1 MKFARPC
8 PALITGQV
16 CAVQPVQFRRGQ
28 DLRCE
33 IQHEVSKT
41 RMPQCGLFDETQLV
55 RWQASCVW
63 FSRARMPQSCAL
75 SECFFCRLCKREG
88 IS

>member
-33 IQHEVSKT
+33 IQHEVFEN
-41 RMPQCGLFDETQLV
+41 QD
-55 RWQASCVW
+55 ASVW
-63 FSRARMPQSCAL
+63 
-75 SECFFCRLCKREG
+75 
-88 IS
+88 IV